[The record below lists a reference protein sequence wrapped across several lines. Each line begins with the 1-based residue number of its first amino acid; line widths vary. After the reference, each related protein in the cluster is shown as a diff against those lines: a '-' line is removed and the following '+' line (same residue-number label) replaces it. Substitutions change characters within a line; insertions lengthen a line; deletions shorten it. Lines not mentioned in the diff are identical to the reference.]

1 MVIADRAVVV
11 MNYILSDVH
20 GFSGSYVMFAAV
32 VYALQLYT
40 DFSGGIDIVRGIGEM
55 FGITMAENFQ
65 TAIFFTFS
73 YRVLAPLAH
82 NTWKLVQELYLLSFI
97 NLKRFLD
104 MGKFLKKHSTKHIA
118 KSATGKHSFSYN
130 VFL

>member
-55 FGITMAENFQ
+55 FGITMAENFRQ
-65 TAIFFTFS
+65 PYFS
-73 YRVLAPLAH
+73 RSLTEYWHRWHITLETGAGII
-82 NTWKLVQELYLLSFI
+82 SFI
-97 NLKRFLD
+97 LYQSQKDFL
-104 MGKFLKKHSTKHIA
+104 IWV
-118 KSATGKHSFSYN
+118 SF
-130 VFL
+130 